1 MTTPRVRAEA
11 IRTLCAQMRNSTA
24 AAAIVTVYMVATAWA
39 FSPYARILEWLGVQ
53 LASQVAREILRR
65 RFLSRERRD
74 DELEPWARASAIYMG
89 VAGVIWGATIVLFAH
104 VEQPVTI
111 ALTLCGLYGISGG
124 SVPGNAYN
132 PPGLFAFVGA
142 IFAIVLVR
150 MLTIGTFDYALLGF
164 ASAGFAL
171 IMIGFCRVQARSI
184 AETLAIRFENEAL
197 LAALAIEKADA
208 EAARARAESA
218 SLAKSQFLAAASH
231 DLRQPLYAL
240 GLFSASLKEL
250 KLDAAG
256 RETVARIGGSIGAME
271 RLFDGLL
278 DISKLEAGAVVAHP
292 EPVDV
297 DALFDR
303 LSGYHRPI
311 ALAKGLDLRLRSDG
325 EWVLSDPVLLEQV
338 LSNLVANAIRCTD
351 AGGVL
356 IAVRHREGQ
365 SRFEVWDTGIG
376 IAEPDRARIFEEF
389 VQLGNPERDRRKG
402 LGLGLSIARR
412 AAELLGAQIAVASR
426 PGRGSRF
433 SFCQPP
439 TTAAAP
445 SPPRLP
451 VARSVARGRVLV
463 IDDDADVRAALGE
476 LLRRWDVA
484 HDLASSAEDARRLA
498 TGGDH
503 ALILCDQRLP
513 GETNG
518 LALLAEL
525 GALQP
530 TAARMLI
537 TADFDP
543 ALLAAADAA
552 GIPLLHKPV
561 APDTLKALVGADLSP
576 LR

>member
-1 MTTPRVRAEA
+1 MDPRVRAES
-11 IRTLCAQMRNSTA
+11 IRTLYLQMRNATA
-24 AAAIVTVYMVATAWA
+24 AAMIVTVYMAATAWA
-39 FSPYARILEWLGVQ
+39 FSPHDEVLGWLAVQ
-53 LASQVAREILRR
+53 LLSQVGREALRR
-65 RFLSRERRD
+65 SFSARARHDE
-74 DELEPWARASAIYMG
+74 ELEPWARRSAIYMG
-89 VAGVIWGATIVLFAH
+89 VAGAIWGGTIILFAH
-104 VEQPVTI
+104 PAQPITV

-132 PPGLFAFVGA
+132 PTGLYAFVGT
-142 IFAIVLVR
+142 IFAIVLAR
-150 MLTIGTFDYALLGF
+150 LLAIGDFDYAVLGF

-171 IMIGFCRVQARSI
+171 IMIGFCRVQAGAI
-184 AETLAIRFENEAL
+184 AESFRIRFENEQL
-197 LAALAIEKADA
+197 LAALAREKGEAD
-208 EAARARAESA
+208 AARAKAESA

-278 DISKLEAGAVVAHP
+278 DISKLEAGAVVAHL

-338 LSNLVANAIRCTD
+338 LSNLVANAIRCAD
-351 AGGVL
+351 DGGVL

-365 SRFEVWDTGIG
+365 LRFEVWDTGIG

-412 AAELLGAQIAVASR
+412 AAELLGARIAVASK

-433 SFCQPP
+433 SFCQPLCEASVA
-439 TTAAAP
+439 TVTLHVAAP
-445 SPPRLP
+445 P
-451 VARSVARGRVLV
+451 VARGRVLV

-484 HDLASSAEDARRLA
+484 HDLAGDAEEARRLA
-498 TGGDH
+498 AGNDY
-503 ALILCDQRLP
+503 ALVMCDQRLP
-513 GETNG
+513 GATDG
-518 LALLAEL
+518 LTLLSALAVILPA
-525 GALQP
+525 
-530 TAARMLI
+530 AARVLI

-543 ALLAAADAA
+543 ALLAAAEAA
-552 GIPLLHKPV
+552 GVPLLHKPV
-561 APDTLKALVGADLSP
+561 APDTLRALVGADRTP
-576 LR
+576 VG